1 MYKEILLAV
10 DLNDIESQRKAI
22 ETAIALARA
31 FGARVHVHTVL
42 PDFGMPIV
50 ASYFP
55 KGFESKALETAKQTL
70 HDFVKETFPEDL
82 GVLQILGQGGIYQ
95 EILSGAKQIGA
106 DLIVMASHRPGYE
119 DYLIGP
125 NASRVMRHAKCSVMV
140 VRS

>member
-1 MYKEILLAV
+1 MYKEILLAIDV
-10 DLNDIESQRKAI
+10 NDTDSQRKAVQ
-22 ETAIALARA
+22 TAIELARA

-55 KGFESKALETAKQTL
+55 ADFEAKALENARQTL
-70 HDFVKETFPEDL
+70 HDFVTKTFPEDL
-82 GVLQILGQGGIYQ
+82 EVRQVVGQGGIYK
-95 EILSGAKQIGA
+95 EILKCAELVGA

-125 NASRVMRHAKCSVMV
+125 NASRVVRHAKCSVMV
-140 VRS
+140 VRG

>member
-1 MYKEILLAV
+1 MYKEILLAI
-10 DLNDIESQRKAI
+10 DLNDIDCQRKAI
-22 ETAIALARA
+22 QTSIELARA

-55 KGFESKALETAKQTL
+55 PDFERRAMEDAKQAL
-70 HDFVKETFPEDL
+70 HDFAVKTFPEDL
-82 GVLQILGQGGIYQ
+82 EVLQVVGQGGIYK
-95 EILSGAKQIGA
+95 EILSCAERIGA

-125 NASRVMRHAKCSVMV
+125 NASRVVRHAKCSVVV
-140 VRS
+140 VRG